1 MLLSTF
7 TMLWRDVEDRIV
19 EYGYGNL
26 RVDSGLR
33 RMGLL
38 VLIDTG
44 VCFLPETD
52 NYVDA
57 MERSVAANW
66 SDIAGVG
73 VKKKL
78 LGQEITLTTRTF
90 GRLTSR
96 VTGSPSLG
104 SAIEAAW
111 RAATGL
117 PSN

>member
-7 TMLWRDVEDRIV
+7 TMLWRDVEARIV

-38 VLIDTG
+38 VLLDTG
-44 VCFLPETD
+44 VCFMPEMD
-52 NYVDA
+52 DYADA
-57 MERSVAANW
+57 MGRSVAANW

-78 LGQEITLTTRTF
+78 LGQEVTLTTRAR
-90 GRLTSR
+90 GRLICR
-96 VTGSPSLG
+96 IVGSPSLG

-117 PSN
+117 PNN

>member
-7 TMLWRDVEDRIV
+7 TMLWRDVEHRIV
-19 EYGYGNL
+19 EYSYGNL

-38 VLIDTG
+38 VLVDTG

-52 NYVDA
+52 DYVDA
-57 MERSVAANW
+57 MDRSVAANW

-73 VKKKL
+73 VKRKL
-78 LGQEITLTTRTF
+78 LGQEIALTTRTL
-90 GRLTSR
+90 GLLTFR
-96 VTGSPSLG
+96 VVGSPSLG

-111 RAATGL
+111 RRNWVA
-117 PSN
+117 